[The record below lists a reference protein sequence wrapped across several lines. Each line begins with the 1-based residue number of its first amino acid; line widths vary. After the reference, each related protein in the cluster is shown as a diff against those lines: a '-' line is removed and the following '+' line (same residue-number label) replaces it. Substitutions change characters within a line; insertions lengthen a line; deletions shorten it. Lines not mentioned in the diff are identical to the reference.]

1 MIVFVKPSVEVSAS
15 PPCCCCC
22 APPAF
27 LSSLPPSPPFL
38 VLVLVNVNHRT
49 TEYFLSIASDPLS
62 VNSFFFFFL
71 SIFPSQS
78 FFQPLLTLTSKRT
91 RPDQSGPSRL
101 QLLSFTPFPHPLF
114 LSPSSLRIVRPSSSS
129 DRPAS
134 SPLSSPFFDFVLGFF
149 SIVFSVYCAVFTFS
163 PSAYNIPSPEA
174 YPRYDPS
181 VLNQTTQ
188 QFEQLQTK
196 GTRKSHISLLFTIT
210 CFWRPY
216 FRFAAPFALPH
227 ILPSSVL
234 ERACTASLIHP
245 ALA

>member
-1 MIVFVKPSVEVSAS
+1 MLLLLRSAGFS
-15 PPCCCCC
+15 LL
-22 APPAF
+22 PASF
-27 LSSLPPSPPFL
+27 SSLPCACAGQRQPQDHRIFP
-38 VLVLVNVNHRT
+38 VNCIRST
-49 TEYFLSIASDPLS
+49 FCEL
-62 VNSFFFFFL
+62 FFFFSL

-196 GTRKSHISLLFTIT
+196 GTGKSHISLLFTIT